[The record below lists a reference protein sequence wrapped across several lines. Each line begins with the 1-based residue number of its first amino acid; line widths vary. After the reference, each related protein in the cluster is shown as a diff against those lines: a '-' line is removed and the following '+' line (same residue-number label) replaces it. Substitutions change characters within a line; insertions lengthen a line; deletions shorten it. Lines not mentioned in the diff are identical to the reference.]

1 MRKFD
6 AKEFD
11 ELVCF
16 FDDMVQTNWLSSIHE
31 QLKELTGSWKNQDV
45 LDVGCGTGRFLIR
58 GINEAR
64 SVTGI
69 DLSPG
74 MIEFA
79 EKIVNENNVAA
90 KATFLAGDACA
101 LPFPNQSFDLVIAT
115 CLLFLLPN
123 PEDGLREMMRV
134 VKPSGRLAIL
144 NPSEQLTEQVAE
156 NICNEYGLEGFER
169 KSFLHW
175 AKVATRRHR
184 YAKETFSSWFEPY
197 AISSI
202 QHYTVFHDCALL
214 SIIER

>member
-31 QLKELTGSWKNQDV
+31 RLKELTGSWQNQDV

-79 EKIVNENNVAA
+79 EKIVQESNVAT

-101 LPFPNQSFDLVIAT
+101 LPFPNQSFDVVIAT

-123 PEDGLREMMRV
+123 PEDGLKEMMRV
-134 VKPSGRLAIL
+134 VKPNGKLAIL

-184 YAKETFSSWFEPY
+184 YAKETFSSWFYPY

-202 QHYTVFHDCALL
+202 QHHTVFHDCALL
-214 SIIER
+214 SIIKR